1 MIYVFEDD
9 DQGDV
14 SETVE
19 YTYVGSFQLHFEE
32 TLNSVYVQVLND
44 QGQPARNVYA
54 EEILWRLQ
62 QTLAD

>member
-1 MIYVFEDD
+1 M
-9 DQGDV
+9 
-14 SETVE
+14 
-19 YTYVGSFQLHFEE
+19 GSFQLHFEE